1 MNPPFA
7 PSTPGQTIFARL
19 RHAIS
24 RVPNPSPSKKRKWIV
39 LIAVG
44 LLLAAIFWIQRAPS
58 HEERLAYRMGYG
70 MGQAMKTEGA
80 KVDLEEIAAEM
91 GIDSAEKDMFED
103 GFSDGSKG
111 RDPRYDAPSTSERYV
126 QPEISAPPTLFTDEE
141 AAEIMRSMGKSAEP
155 PTSLPAAP
163 QKPADKNNRFDS
175 PPSDY
180 AINPLYGE
188 TPPTTETTQDT
199 NKE

>member
-58 HEERLAYRMGYG
+58 HEELRAYRMGYG
-70 MGQAMKTEGA
+70 MGQAMWSDGG
-80 KVDLEEIAAEM
+80 KVDLDEIAAEM
-91 GIDSAEKDMFED
+91 GIDSGEKDMFED
-103 GFSDGSKG
+103 GFTDGRK
-111 RDPRYDAPSTSERYV
+111 RRKPRFETPMPLGQPSESGSGSAYL
-126 QPEISAPPTLFTDEE
+126 APPPLEDDETE
-141 AAEIMRSMGKSAEP
+141 S
-155 PTSLPAAP
+155 PTG
-163 QKPADKNNRFDS
+163 
-175 PPSDY
+175 DY
-180 AINPLYGE
+180 AMSPLYGE
-188 TPPTTETTQDT
+188 APPDPEPTQDT
-199 NKE
+199 K